1 MKIEAGQRIT
11 KIYPYQLFESYG
23 FDGEPLDCSWGM
35 GCRKVVE
42 GGSQYHHGEL
52 FFIADGEG
60 SIDIEILAV
69 VDMPRKIKQRILYKF
84 DQILP
89 DGKARKS
96 SKIYTVTIDV
106 FERLVSD
113 KEPAYFHAYT
123 IEDDI

>member
-1 MKIEAGQRIT
+1 MQVEDRIK
-11 KIYPYQLFESYG
+11 KIYPYTLLESYA
-23 FDGEPLDCSWGM
+23 FDGEPLDCYWGM

-42 GGSQYHHGEL
+42 GQSQYFPGEL

-60 SIDIEILAV
+60 FIDIEILAI

-89 DGKARKS
+89 DGTVRKS

-106 FERLVSD
+106 FERLASN
-113 KEPAYFHAYT
+113 KEPAYFHEYELT
-123 IEDDI
+123 EE

>member
-1 MKIEAGQRIT
+1 MQVGDRI
-11 KIYPYQLFESYG
+11 KKVYPYQLFESYA

-42 GGSQYHHGEL
+42 GQSQYFPGEL

-60 SIDIEILAV
+60 FIDIEILAI

-89 DGKARKS
+89 DGTVRKS

-106 FERLVSD
+106 FERLASN
-113 KEPAYFHAYT
+113 KETAYFHEYEL
-123 IEDDI
+123 IEE